1 MTTTTGGDDIFYT
14 AIEARLRPL
23 GGVAV
28 DRVELEK
35 LSAPEL
41 ARLFR
46 DCDPWN
52 PLRHQVRTEM
62 EIRYRRWSQVMDV
75 AWFATAACLLVVL
88 LACLVL

>member
-1 MTTTTGGDDIFYT
+1 MGNSGREVIVGPEPQYGGKQV
-14 AIEARLRPL
+14 E
-23 GGVAV
+23 
-28 DRVELEK
+28 RVQLEK

-62 EIRYRRWSQVMDV
+62 EIRYRRWSRVMDI
-75 AWFATAACLLVVL
+75 AWFATGGCLL
-88 LACLVL
+88 LVLIVFLLS

>member
-1 MTTTTGGDDIFYT
+1 MGPDLQYGGT
-14 AIEARLRPL
+14 E
-23 GGVAV
+23 
-28 DRVELEK
+28 VEPVQLEK

-62 EIRYRRWSQVMDV
+62 EIRYRRWSRVMDI
-75 AWFATAACLLVVL
+75 AWFATGACLL
-88 LACLVL
+88 LVLIVFLVS